1 MTAEES
7 TLTVEGKL
15 LEFIN
20 STLRPS
26 DQPVPDAG
34 ASLLKARMLD
44 SMAILEIIV
53 FMEEAFGIQ
62 VDGSTLER
70 EQFETVNSIG
80 RVVRD
85 AGGGDGAA

>member
-20 STLRPS
+20 STLRPAS
-26 DQPVPDAG
+26 DPVPDAS

-44 SMAILEIIV
+44 SMAILELIV

-62 VDGSTLER
+62 IDGSTLER
-70 EQFETVNSIG
+70 GQFETVNSIAG
-80 RVVRD
+80 VVRA